1 MSWELS
7 LRTNH
12 PGGGGGRGG
21 AARATC
27 HHFGVTIRSLN
38 DLDDATFDI
47 ADARIVDGSVTLQGF
62 VEEPVPG
69 WGVARLPI
77 SLHVPRAL
85 ELDVN
90 DESGTGSLVLERIAI
105 ELTGVLLEGVIPC
118 RVKIATSGP
127 SEVTFDVGE
136 EPIAVRRLGRW
147 RPTAGESQ

>member
-1 MSWELS
+1 
-7 LRTNH
+7 
-12 PGGGGGRGG
+12 
-21 AARATC
+21 
-27 HHFGVTIRSLN
+27 VTIRSLK

-47 ADARIVDGSVTLQGF
+47 AYARIVDGGVTLQGF

-69 WGVARLPI
+69 WGFARLPV
-77 SLHVPRAL
+77 SLHVPGAL

-90 DESGTGSLVLERIAI
+90 DEAGTGTLVLESIAL

-127 SEVTFDVGE
+127 SDVTFDVGD

-147 RPTAGESQ
+147 RPMARKSQ